1 LKDAPLNDQTEPALS
16 SSTEV
21 PSGYQKLDRHHL
33 TLERLIGGF
42 IVAIATLIAAISLA
56 GYALIAGSVGIGFG
70 IAVTASLLIILPL
83 IWFGWIYPGLAYRHA
98 SWRLNRDGLEIRRG
112 VWWQHRIIVP
122 RSRVQHSDIHQGPM
136 QRNYG
141 LADLIVHTAGTS
153 NSSVKLEGLAAAKAE
168 SLRETLLSECL
179 EEARPEAVNES
190 TTGGGVDGGS

>member
-1 LKDAPLNDQTEPALS
+1 LKDTPLNDQTEPALS

-21 PSGYQKLDRHHL
+21 TSDYQKLDPHHL
-33 TLERLIGGF
+33 TLERLIGGT

-70 IAVTASLLIILPL
+70 IGVAASLLIILPL

-112 VWWQHRIIVP
+112 VWWRHRIIVP

-141 LADLIVHTAGTS
+141 IAELIVHTAGTS
-153 NSSVKLEGLAAAKAE
+153 NSSVKLEGLSATKAE
-168 SLRETLLSECL
+168 KLRETLLSECL
-179 EEARPEAVNES
+179 TEARPEAVNAS
-190 TTGGGVDGGS
+190 TTDGVVASGS

>member
-21 PSGYQKLDRHHL
+21 PSDYQKLDRHHL
-33 TLERLIGGF
+33 KLERLIGGF

-70 IAVTASLLIILPL
+70 IAVAASLLIILPL

-112 VWWQHRIIVP
+112 VWWRHRIIVP

-190 TTGGGVDGGS
+190 TTSGGVDGGS